1 MKTSIS
7 ACLRKLRRDGL
18 STTKPTSGNMNANT
32 APLDHNCINAALP
45 AAFVVMVS
53 VVIPTPVLS
62 GATLAGLKLHA
73 AFAGSPVQ
81 EKLTE
86 SLNAPMREIVT
97 LKVAGFPAL
106 TVAAVGATA
115 SVKSRGAGGKFP
127 WDVFNIS
134 VITSGLESATTA
146 MSGLPSR
153 LKSAVTIAA
162 GPKPARESSCREK
175 SIGSGG
181 GACCG
186 MLGPKNIKTDSCDGT
201 GGKFDP

>member
-1 MKTSIS
+1 KASIS
-7 ACLRKLRRDGL
+7 ACLRKLRLDGL
-18 STTKPTSGNMNANT
+18 STTRPISGNTKANV
-32 APLDHNCINAALP
+32 ASLDQNGINAALP
-45 AAFVVMVS
+45 AALVVIVRVVM
-53 VVIPTPVLS
+53 PTPLPS
-62 GATLAGLKLHA
+62 GATLAGLKLHS

-86 SLNAPMREIVT
+86 SLNAPMRETVT
-97 LKVAGFPAL
+97 LKVAGVPAL

-115 SVKSRGAGGKFP
+115 IVKSRGAGGKFP

-162 GPKPARESSCREK
+162 GPKPPPESCRR
-175 SIGSGG
+175 
-181 GACCG
+181 
-186 MLGPKNIKTDSCDGT
+186 L
-201 GGKFDP
+201 